1 MINTLSKLLSKK
13 STLVQLSLNSLSWK
27 EFPTVF
33 KEVSGFPKL
42 LKFSVS
48 MNLSQDRKSKKIVD
62 TEMKQLNQ

>member
-1 MINTLSKLLSKK
+1 MADINHI
-13 STLVQLSLNSLSWK
+13 LSLRIHTANVQGCSLSWNK
-27 EFPTVF
+27 YPTVF